1 MAAWDRGNH
10 VVRMQVF
17 MTLEHAVANLFDD
30 KTIASELWD
39 ALCAHFEGKG
49 LVTVA
54 ALAARL
60 WQYVILPDK
69 DIMIQIQEIKSITSK
84 LKNLGFPLSEEYQA
98 IAILIALPHEWSTL
112 WTIILNKSG
121 PLSLQET
128 VDSIVEHE
136 TTL

>member
-1 MAAWDRGNH
+1 M
-10 VVRMQVF
+10 V
-17 MTLEHAVANLFDD
+17 
-30 KTIASELWD
+30 
-39 ALCAHFEGKG
+39 
-49 LVTVA
+49 
-54 ALAARL
+54 
-60 WQYVILPDK
+60 
-69 DIMIQIQEIKSITSK
+69 QIQEIKSITLK

-98 IAILIALPHEWSTL
+98 IVILITLPHEWSTL

>member
-1 MAAWDRGNH
+1 
-10 VVRMQVF
+10 MQVF
-17 MTLEHAVANLFDD
+17 MMLEHGVADLFDD

-39 ALCAHFEGKG
+39 ALCAHFEGKV
-49 LVTVA
+49 LVTMA